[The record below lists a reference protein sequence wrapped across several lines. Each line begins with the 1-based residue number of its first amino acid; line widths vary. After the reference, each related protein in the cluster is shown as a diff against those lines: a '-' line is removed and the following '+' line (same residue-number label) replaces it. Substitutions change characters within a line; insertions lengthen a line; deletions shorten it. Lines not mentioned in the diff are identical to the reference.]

1 VEYREYRP
9 PNHLAPWIE
18 CVWIL
23 QGRIASGTESEQRVL
38 PDGCPELIL
47 HFGDRVLQNGAQQ
60 PRFLVAGQMDRCLL
74 LSPRGSVDVVGVR
87 FHPEGARAFLR
98 HPMSLLTNRFVELE
112 AVVGSAG
119 TRELEAAGDASHEQ
133 HRLERIWN
141 FLGQRVC
148 GSRLPDATVA
158 HAIRLS
164 IAAEGGISVDRLSE
178 RLGISARQLGRL
190 FADQV
195 GVPPKLFAQILRF
208 QQVFRAWEQQ
218 DWPRLADLAVECG
231 FFDQAHL
238 CHDFQ
243 RFTGLSPSG
252 FFVKEEVM
260 AHLFTRARRSG
271 LSDSYK
277 RDSRQTS

>member
-1 VEYREYRP
+1 VKYREYGA

-18 CVWIL
+18 CVWVL

-47 HFGDRVLQNGAQQ
+47 HFGDRVLQDGAHQ
-60 PRFLVAGQMDRCLL
+60 PRYLVAGQMDRCLL
-74 LSPRGSVDVVGVR
+74 LSPHGSVDVVGVR

-112 AVVGSAG
+112 SVVGSAA
-119 TRELEAAGDASHEQ
+119 TRELEAAGEVARER
-133 HRLERIWN
+133 HRLEKIWC
-141 FLGQRVC
+141 FLERRVS
-148 GSRLPDATVA
+148 GIWLPDAAVT
-158 HAIRLS
+158 HAVRLFV
-164 IAAEGGISVDRLSE
+164 AAEGGISVDRLSDQ
-178 RLGISARQLGRL
+178 LGISVRQLDRL

-208 QQVFRAWEQQ
+208 QHVFRAWEQQ

-238 CHDFQ
+238 CHVFQ
-243 RFTGLSPSG
+243 RFSGLSPSG
-252 FFVKEEVM
+252 FFVREEVM
-260 AHLFTRARRSG
+260 ARLFTRARRSG

-277 RDSRQTS
+277 RNSRQPA